1 MKVKKVLIEY
11 FNLIGFSITGLVFGF
26 TFFLLFINFY
36 HYKEVNSTYLKQD
49 SDFKI
54 NNEIENKLNKI
65 NENISSFDV
74 NTYVGL
80 ENVYSLA
87 SIKSRLNT
95 CVTKINT
102 EEFNKLLNKKEI
114 NVKDIYDMQQFYQ
127 INISNECLVK
137 QLYEITSPESKIKIS
152 NSNTA
157 MLFMQDD
164 IESLIKSTD
173 YLQKVIKSNS
183 NYTFSS
189 NASKI
194 DLYDST
200 KDSYYEIIN
209 KYNSSIDYIY
219 DVSLWFKE
227 VSK

>member
-1 MKVKKVLIEY
+1 MKKVFVEY
-11 FNLIGFSITGLVFGF
+11 FNLIGFSITGIVFGF
-26 TFFLLFINFY
+26 TFFLVLINFY
-36 HYKEVNSTYLKQD
+36 HYKDVSSVYIKQD
-49 SDFKI
+49 SDFKV
-54 NNEIENKLNKI
+54 NREIENKLNKI
-65 NENISSFDV
+65 NENISSFDM
-74 NTYVGL
+74 NKYAGT
-80 ENVYSLA
+80 ENIYSLA

-95 CVTKINT
+95 CVSKINN
-102 EEFNKLLNKKEI
+102 EELSTLLNEKEVGI
-114 NVKDIYDMQQFYQ
+114 KDIYDMQQFYQ
-127 INISNECLVK
+127 INIANECLVK

-152 NSNTA
+152 NSSATT
-157 MLFMQDD
+157 LFMQDD

-209 KYNSSIDYIY
+209 KYNASIDYIY

>member
-1 MKVKKVLIEY
+1 MKKVFVEY
-11 FNLIGFSITGLVFGF
+11 FNLIGFSITGIVFGF
-26 TFFLLFINFY
+26 TFFLLLINFY
-36 HYKEVNSTYLKQD
+36 HYKDVNNTYIKQD
-49 SDFKI
+49 SDFKM
-54 NNEIENKLNKI
+54 NSEIGNKINKI

-74 NTYVGL
+74 NNYTGV
-80 ENVYSLA
+80 ENIYSLA

-102 EEFNKLLNKKEI
+102 NEFKDILNKKEI
-114 NVKDIYDMQQFYQ
+114 NVKDIYNMQQFYQ
-127 INISNECLVK
+127 INIANECLVK
-137 QLYEITSPESKIKIS
+137 QLYEITSNESKIKIS
-152 NSNTA
+152 NSNTVT
-157 MLFMQDD
+157 LFMQDD

-189 NASKI
+189 NSSKI
-194 DLYDST
+194 DLYDNT
-200 KDSYYEIIN
+200 KDSYYEILN
-209 KYNSSIDYIY
+209 KYNASIDYIY